1 MHVATPYG
9 EISYRDQGRGEVAL
23 FVHGVFL
30 NGHLWRTLI
39 DEVSDLRRCLAI
51 DLLGHGHT
59 TMPAGEDLSFT
70 TQAAMIVSF
79 LDACGID
86 QVDLVANDSG
96 GGIAQ
101 IVAAHHPDRLRSLTL
116 TNCDVHDGYPPPLFA
131 GVRRLTERGG
141 LGRYLRRMLDD
152 VEFARSHGLGAGYED
167 PERLSEEDLQAYL
180 APLASTPRAI
190 NDLER
195 FITTMDPVH
204 NVIVE
209 PLLRRLT
216 VPTLIVW
223 GTADIFFDV
232 GWAYWLRETIPGARE
247 VVELADARLFFPAE
261 RPSELAQLLRKHWTA

>member
-39 DEVSDLRRCLAI
+39 DAVGDVRRCLAI
-51 DLLGHGHT
+51 DLLGHGQT
-59 TMPAGEDLSFT
+59 TMRAGEDLSFT

-116 TNCDVHDGYPPPLFA
+116 TNCDVHDGYPPPRFA
-131 GVRRLTERGG
+131 GMRRLTERGG

-180 APLASTPRAI
+180 APLVATPRAI

-209 PLLRRLT
+209 PLLRRLN

-261 RPSELAQLLRKHWTA
+261 RPGELARLLRKLWTA